1 MNDRD
6 GDAPLEWFFEGL
18 NTMGQAAVPLN
29 MLILGASLAA
39 TSEKVH
45 VAYKSNEE
53 KVKPQ
58 VFLMIVFL
66 KLVMMPI
73 CAIAAVYGLRTMISI
88 PDNIDAPFYLV
99 MLVVACT
106 PTANNVMVMAEI
118 GGVSK
123 EAMAKAI
130 FVQYLFAP
138 ILLTG
143 SVSVSVALVSSW
155 R

>member
-1 MNDRD
+1 
-6 GDAPLEWFFEGL
+6 
-18 NTMGQAAVPLN
+18 MGQAAVPLN

-39 TSEKVH
+39 TSEKVQ